1 MNKRKF
7 GPWWLLLFFWAEL
20 CFMELVVHAATAP
33 QFWQPELVLLML
45 YPLVPAVLLF
55 ALCRLF
61 PPRANR
67 VLGPVCSGLCYIF
80 FASQLVYY
88 SIFHCFYSAYS
99 MGNGGQVM
107 QFWKV
112 TLHAIRKNWL
122 PLSLMLLPPVGHAVL
137 GKRFSAARLRLPY
150 LPAFAAL
157 AAAVHF
163 GLMALL
169 PVFGTQPLSA
179 YDLYHSTND
188 MKQTTAHLGLMPAF
202 RLDVHRLLFG
212 FEGGEIELAT
222 ETKAPMEAP
231 TEAPTEP
238 PERPEHTVKIQVSV
252 NCDCTITNAE
262 GQTVRQGDDSGPE
275 GDLVV
280 YSIDLYGFDTGTLP
294 MEVWEVAASDSFTLE
309 TTTSPCAFCAEIG
322 DAFYAVTE
330 CTGVT
335 RIEFRDGYIKLTG
348 SEMTYK
354 MLTTFDAGEDYYFEI
369 TGTGTTEIE
378 FPMGEIASTGAL
390 SETYQV
396 EKFSIY
402 SV

>member
-122 PLSLMLLPPVGHAVL
+122 PLSLMLLPPAGP
-137 GKRFSAARLRLPY
+137 RRARK
-150 LPAFAAL
+150 AL
-157 AAAVHF
+157 FGGAAAPSVSPGVCGAGRRRAFRPDGPAAGLRHAAAF
-163 GLMALL
+163 GL
-169 PVFGTQPLSA
+169 
-179 YDLYHSTND
+179 
-188 MKQTTAHLGLMPAF
+188 
-202 RLDVHRLLFG
+202 
-212 FEGGEIELAT
+212 
-222 ETKAPMEAP
+222 
-231 TEAPTEP
+231 
-238 PERPEHTVKIQVSV
+238 
-252 NCDCTITNAE
+252 
-262 GQTVRQGDDSGPE
+262 
-275 GDLVV
+275 
-280 YSIDLYGFDTGTLP
+280 
-294 MEVWEVAASDSFTLE
+294 
-309 TTTSPCAFCAEIG
+309 
-322 DAFYAVTE
+322 
-330 CTGVT
+330 
-335 RIEFRDGYIKLTG
+335 
-348 SEMTYK
+348 
-354 MLTTFDAGEDYYFEI
+354 
-369 TGTGTTEIE
+369 
-378 FPMGEIASTGAL
+378 
-390 SETYQV
+390 
-396 EKFSIY
+396 
-402 SV
+402 